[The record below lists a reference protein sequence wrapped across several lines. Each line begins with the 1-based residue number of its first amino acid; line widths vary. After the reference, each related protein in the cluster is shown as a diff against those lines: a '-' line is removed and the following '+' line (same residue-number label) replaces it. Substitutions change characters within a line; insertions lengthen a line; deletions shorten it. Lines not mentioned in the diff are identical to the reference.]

1 MWDGVAFT
9 YAVYHIPLEL
19 WTQLL
24 PRKDNQIQFAELAGV
39 LLAWATFRKEI
50 AGNVWSTF
58 QDNQAVER
66 ALLKATGGSQEVN
79 TAVGRLWL
87 EIADTGTAFAVW
99 RVESAA
105 NVADAPSRQS
115 FYQLRTLLATQVP
128 AVMPPWALDL
138 WSKQQS
144 PA

>member
-1 MWDGVAFT
+1 VGWRCF
-9 YAVYHIPLEL
+9 HIRC
-19 WTQLL
+19 L
-24 PRKDNQIQFAELAGV
+24 PHPARALDPSAAEKDNQIQFAELEDV
-39 LLAWATFRKEI
+39 LLARATFIKEN
-50 AGNVWSTF
+50 AGSVWSTF

-79 TAVGRLWL
+79 TAVGRLLL
-87 EIADTGTAFAVW
+87 EIADTATALAVW
-99 RVESAA
+99 RVESPS
-105 NVADAPSRQS
+105 NVAVAPSRQS
-115 FYQLRTLLATQVP
+115 FHQLRTLLAAQVP